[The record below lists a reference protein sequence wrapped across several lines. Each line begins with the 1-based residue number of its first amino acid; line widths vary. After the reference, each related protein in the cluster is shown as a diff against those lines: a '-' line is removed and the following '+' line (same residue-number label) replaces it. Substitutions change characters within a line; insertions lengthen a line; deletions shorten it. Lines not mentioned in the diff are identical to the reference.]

1 MNCLCVYLYCK
12 LVLQEEAAAKA
23 VSGVPPAPATADSID
38 SERSLSKFQLFV
50 PCTAEDVTNGSMEGV
65 SDPQP
70 SPENLRQHQEDQS
83 SLDISDNEDVVRED
97 ATEPTLVLFEDKNTA
112 YEETLSP
119 GLDSNNTDVESG
131 SGLLTTLFVCIFS
144 RLAQASVQA
153 LYNVL
158 ISPVVLGPGVWGYS
172 RRRRNKQRS

>member
-131 SGLLTTLFVCIFS
+131 SGLLTTLFVCIF
-144 RLAQASVQA
+144 
-153 LYNVL
+153 
-158 ISPVVLGPGVWGYS
+158 PG
-172 RRRRNKQRS
+172 